1 MLCHLESKQGG
12 RLIGECISRK
22 RKSTKI
28 DWKFKHTQH
37 YVSRVWLTIL
47 HIGWLN
53 LELALALTRDMCHHI
68 SCFFL
73 LLLWCEITNGIY
85 LYTKVWVN
93 ITDDIYI
100 YLFVKY
106 FAYCSS
112 LYLQSVHMYICII
125 LCRSDL
131 ILKWCSFIRY
141 NCASHDSNELTRLK
155 IKMCNS

>member
-68 SCFFL
+68 SCFFVVAMMWNHKRYIFVYKSL
-73 LLLWCEITNGIY
+73 SKHY
-85 LYTKVWVN
+85 RRY
-93 ITDDIYI
+93 IYI
-100 YLFVKY
+100 Y
-106 FAYCSS
+106 S
-112 LYLQSVHMYICII
+112 LSTLHIVVRCIYRVCICIYVLYYVGVI
-125 LCRSDL
+125 WFWNDVASSD
-131 ILKWCSFIRY
+131 IIVRHTIQM
-141 NCASHDSNELTRLK
+141 N
-155 IKMCNS
+155 